1 MPFTSTISKQQLNM
15 HLNALKTLE
24 QKIANYYGDVEVKDE
39 RIFKLI
45 DYNHNGYHAPIVALA
60 TIGDETALYSP
71 EWLTEKD
78 LVIYSYLLR
87 DADSDDHIV
96 VFSQKDYDAVKQY
109 LYGKEVDVKL
119 LT

>member
-1 MPFTSTISKQQLNM
+1 MALTSVISKQQLKM
-15 HLNALKTLE
+15 HLDALKTLE
-24 QKIANYYGDVEVKDE
+24 QKIAYYYGDVEVEDE

-45 DYNHNGYHAPIVALA
+45 DYNLNSNQALIVALA

-71 EWLTEKD
+71 EWLTEKE

-87 DADSDDHIV
+87 CADSDDHIV